1 MKVVEKDCSFV
12 LFFDC
17 PEDVL
22 EARLLNR
29 GEGRADDNVETIKK
43 RFKTYVATKQAS
55 KHLPPTHSLTQRDP
69 IRIRSHPPHF
79 FKSLSLSL
87 SFSETS
93 EQTRKNWEEAFK

>member
-1 MKVVEKDCSFV
+1 M

-43 RFKTYVATKQAS
+43 RFKTYQDQTMPVIDHYRSKDMVKHIKTDVSKESDHLGGNILIRENLDILEFHAS
-55 KHLPPTHSLTQRDP
+55 TGSNST
-69 IRIRSHPPHF
+69 
-79 FKSLSLSL
+79 
-87 SFSETS
+87 
-93 EQTRKNWEEAFK
+93 

>member
-43 RFKTYVATKQAS
+43 RFKTYQDQTMPVIDHYRS
-55 KHLPPTHSLTQRDP
+55 KDMVKHIKTDVSIDEVFEKVSA
-69 IRIRSHPPHF
+69 I
-79 FKSLSLSL
+79 FK
-87 SFSETS
+87 
-93 EQTRKNWEEAFK
+93 EE